1 MKRVKINMNIKE
13 IISKSDYVLSFGSF
27 LAQDNLEIQDAI
39 IEAIA
44 KNNAEFVYMHP
55 IDNVDLKVYYSQFIK
70 YEVGSEEGIAL
81 LLLSTFVKDS
91 NEKIQKYIDDLDI
104 GYISAESSAGEE
116 EFDEAL
122 KRAEGKQN
130 KALIIGKDISTHER
144 VEDIIKI
151 LSVIKKYTDFH
162 VIALDEEYQ
171 KILNVTYDD
180 NFDEVEG
187 LDSYNGTVLYRTY
200 GEENT
205 DILVGS
211 QSFARIA
218 KVADNDDV
226 FINCA
231 GDRFRRKFV
240 IDKNLYGTIALC
252 AMSNDDETSLSEGYR
267 YKQVKIEKAVDNE

>member
-252 AMSNDDETSLSEGYR
+252 AMPNDDETSLSEGYR